1 MFLVGKMMIVHSKR
15 WANDL
20 WKILIKKKQ
29 QFQNQ
34 AKMFFLFFIKKDFL
48 IVSKLVPDLSTCGCY
63 KWVDEKLWKLWDNAL
78 LQH

>member
-34 AKMFFLFFIKKDFL
+34 AKMFFLFL
-48 IVSKLVPDLSTCGCY
+48 
-63 KWVDEKLWKLWDNAL
+63 
-78 LQH
+78 